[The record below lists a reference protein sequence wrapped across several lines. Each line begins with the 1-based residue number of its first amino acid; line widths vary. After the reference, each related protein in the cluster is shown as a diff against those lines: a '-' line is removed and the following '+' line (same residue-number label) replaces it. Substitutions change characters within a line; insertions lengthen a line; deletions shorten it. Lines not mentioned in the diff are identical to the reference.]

1 MPDLIGTPGQVRARL
16 EVLHASG
23 KLISLTPPQQ
33 HGPGQVV
40 VRVQLRDVQ
49 PRQHHDRYPDKVDTR
64 PRQDWRVPAAVCGF
78 AVVVGVALVALIWW
92 AVLWVWHWV
101 GAHLPLVVGTVA
113 CVLGALLGI
122 WYLLGRAGVCRG
134 FHCPGCRHR

>member
-1 MPDLIGTPGQVRARL
+1 MIELKGTPGQVRARL
-16 EVLHASG
+16 EVLYASG

-49 PRQHHDRYPDKVDTR
+49 PRQHPDKVGTA

-78 AVVVGVALVALIWW
+78 VVVVAVAVVALLWW
-92 AVLWVWHWV
+92 AVLWLA
-101 GAHLPLVVGTVA
+101 AHVALVLGI
-113 CVLGALLGI
+113 LGALL
-122 WYLLGRAGVCRG
+122 LVLFLAGRAGACPG

>member
-16 EVLHASG
+16 EVLYASG

-49 PRQHHDRYPDKVDTR
+49 PRQRPDKVGTG

-78 AVVVGVALVALIWW
+78 VVVVAVAVVALLWW
-92 AVLWVWHWV
+92 AVLWLA
-101 GAHLPLVVGTVA
+101 AHVALVLGI
-113 CVLGALLGI
+113 LGALLLVLF
-122 WYLLGRAGVCRG
+122 LLGRAGACPG